1 VLADLRE
8 VITSG
13 HFIRTK
19 NEDDC
24 RYCDFV
30 AACGGRANAQA
41 KIKLADAKGDAF
53 RRLANH
59 A

>member
-1 VLADLRE
+1 MADLRE

-13 HFIRTK
+13 HFTRTRD
-19 NEDDC
+19 EDDC

-30 AACGGRANAQA
+30 AACGGRTNAQA
-41 KIKLADAKGDAF
+41 SAKLVDAKSDAF
-53 RRLANH
+53 KRLANH